1 MRQLSRVESIIF
13 TIGAVLL
20 VAGAAMG
27 LLWRDVATY
36 VFAVGAVC
44 FTSMQMLQ
52 RYEGDNFTIR
62 RLRRIMLLSDVLIL
76 ASAVLMFAGN
86 GNPLGLDQI
95 TYIYYIR
102 GNWVVLLLLA
112 AVLQLYTTYRI
123 SSELEQ
129 EAKKR

>member
-1 MRQLSRVESIIF
+1 MRQLNRVEN
-13 TIGAVLL
+13 TIYIVGALLL
-20 VAGAAMG
+20 VVGAAMG
-27 LLWRDVATY
+27 LFWRHVAPY
-36 VFAVGAVC
+36 VFAVGVVC
-44 FTSMQMLQ
+44 FVSMQLLQ

-62 RLRRIMLLSDVLIL
+62 RLRRIMILSDVLL
-76 ASAVLMFAGN
+76 LVSALLMFAGN
-86 GNPLGLDQI
+86 GNPLGLDHI
-95 TYIYYIR
+95 TYVSYVK